1 MPGGG
6 WGGRGF
12 EFVLSIY
19 DIYRYPMGTIY
30 IIMGSKLVSYHFLF
44 SLYNIG
50 ARPFSKNVRGVIPDV
65 IYVSMHIYTIH
76 LL

>member
-1 MPGGG
+1 MIDYIVPGGG

-30 IIMGSKLVSYHFLF
+30 
-44 SLYNIG
+44 YN
-50 ARPFSKNVRGVIPDV
+50 GV
-65 IYVSMHIYTIH
+65 
-76 LL
+76 